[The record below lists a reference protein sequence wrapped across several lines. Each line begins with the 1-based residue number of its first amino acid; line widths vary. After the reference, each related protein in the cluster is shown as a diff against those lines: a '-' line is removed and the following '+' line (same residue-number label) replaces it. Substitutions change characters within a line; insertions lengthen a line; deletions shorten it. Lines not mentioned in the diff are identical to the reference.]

1 MSSLESARPEAG
13 TLLVDLREAARLLAV
28 SARTVWTLKDRG
40 ELPTVRIGRSVRFRV
55 TDLEAFVAAR
65 AGREGGQQ

>member
-1 MSSLESARPEAG
+1 MGNVPSSASADK
-13 TLLVDLREAARLLAV
+13 LLVDIPEAARLLSV
-28 SARTVWTLKDRG
+28 CPRTVWTLKDRG

-55 TDLEAFVAAR
+55 ADLEAFVAAR

>member
-13 TLLVDLREAARLLAV
+13 TLLVDLREAARLLCV
-28 SARTVWTLKDRG
+28 SPRTVWTLKDRG
-40 ELPTVRIGRSVRFRV
+40 ELPVVYIGRSVRFRV

-65 AGREGGQQ
+65 AGREGGAR